1 MKKIKELFIKYKEII
16 MYLIFGV
23 ATTGVNW
30 VVYSLLM
37 KAVLVHAPG
46 SDDVKMTV
54 SNVIAWIAAVIFA
67 FITNKLWVFE
77 SKSWVPKVAARE
89 FVSFVASRLAT
100 GVIEWFGPLLLFKI
114 GLDQDLFGVKGFVA
128 KIVCSVLV
136 VILNYVFSK
145 LLVFTKKEKECGR
158 TGKSKRKIG
167 NAYKKRVLR
176 RSFFVGFRI
185 ARRSR
190 LW

>member
-30 VVYSLLM
+30 VVYSLL
-37 KAVLVHAPG
+37 
-46 SDDVKMTV
+46 VKMTV

-145 LLVFTKKEKECGR
+145 LLVFTKKKKSADAPANPNEK
-158 TGKSKRKIG
+158 
-167 NAYKKRVLR
+167 
-176 RSFFVGFRI
+176 
-185 ARRSR
+185 
-190 LW
+190 

>member
-1 MKKIKELFIKYKEII
+1 MKKIKELFIKYKEFI

-67 FITNKLWVFE
+67 FITNKLWVFDRRDR
-77 SKSWVPKVAARE
+77 VVRPIAA
-89 FVSFVASRLAT
+89 V
-100 GVIEWFGPLLLFKI
+100 
-114 GLDQDLFGVKGFVA
+114 
-128 KIVCSVLV
+128 
-136 VILNYVFSK
+136 
-145 LLVFTKKEKECGR
+145 
-158 TGKSKRKIG
+158 
-167 NAYKKRVLR
+167 
-176 RSFFVGFRI
+176 
-185 ARRSR
+185 
-190 LW
+190 

>member
-89 FVSFVASRLAT
+89 FVSFVVSRLAT

-114 GLDQDLFGVKGFVA
+114 GLDQDLFQL
-128 KIVCSVLV
+128 CVLQALG
-136 VILNYVFSK
+136 IHQ
-145 LLVFTKKEKECGR
+145 KEKECGR

>member
-1 MKKIKELFIKYKEII
+1 M
-16 MYLIFGV
+16 
-23 ATTGVNW
+23 
-30 VVYSLLM
+30 
-37 KAVLVHAPG
+37 
-46 SDDVKMTV
+46 KMTV

-89 FVSFVASRLAT
+89 FVSFVVSRLAT

-145 LLVFTKKEKECGR
+145 LLVFTKKKKSADAPANPNEK
-158 TGKSKRKIG
+158 
-167 NAYKKRVLR
+167 
-176 RSFFVGFRI
+176 
-185 ARRSR
+185 
-190 LW
+190 

>member
-67 FITNKLWVFE
+67 FITNKLWVFVLCGL
-77 SKSWVPKVAARE
+77 STGDRRDRVVRPIAA
-89 FVSFVASRLAT
+89 V
-100 GVIEWFGPLLLFKI
+100 
-114 GLDQDLFGVKGFVA
+114 
-128 KIVCSVLV
+128 
-136 VILNYVFSK
+136 
-145 LLVFTKKEKECGR
+145 
-158 TGKSKRKIG
+158 
-167 NAYKKRVLR
+167 
-176 RSFFVGFRI
+176 
-185 ARRSR
+185 
-190 LW
+190 

>member
-77 SKSWVPKVAARE
+77 SKSWVPKVA
-89 FVSFVASRLAT
+89 T

-145 LLVFTKKEKECGR
+145 LLVFTKKKKSADAPANPNEK
-158 TGKSKRKIG
+158 
-167 NAYKKRVLR
+167 
-176 RSFFVGFRI
+176 
-185 ARRSR
+185 
-190 LW
+190 

>member
-100 GVIEWFGPLLLFKI
+100 GVIEWARARSARLLL
-114 GLDQDLFGVKGFVA
+114 LDDSHRLGAHVDTTARAFA
-128 KIVCSVLV
+128 E
-136 VILNYVFSK
+136 
-145 LLVFTKKEKECGR
+145 LLQ
-158 TGKSKRKIG
+158 S
-167 NAYKKRVLR
+167 L
-176 RSFFVGFRI
+176 
-185 ARRSR
+185 
-190 LW
+190 

>member
-100 GVIEWFGPLLLFKI
+100 GVIEWLCSQDCLLRAGGDPQL
-114 GLDQDLFGVKGFVA
+114 
-128 KIVCSVLV
+128 CVLQALG
-136 VILNYVFSK
+136 IHQ
-145 LLVFTKKEKECGR
+145 KEKECGR

>member
-1 MKKIKELFIKYKEII
+1 MPMKKIKELFIKYKEII

-89 FVSFVASRLAT
+89 FVSFVVSRLAT

-145 LLVFTKKEKECGR
+145 LLVFTKKKKGADAQANPNEK
-158 TGKSKRKIG
+158 
-167 NAYKKRVLR
+167 
-176 RSFFVGFRI
+176 
-185 ARRSR
+185 
-190 LW
+190 

>member
-89 FVSFVASRLAT
+89 FVSFVVSRLAT

-145 LLVFTKKEKECGR
+145 LLVFTKKKKSADAPANPN
-158 TGKSKRKIG
+158 GK
-167 NAYKKRVLR
+167 
-176 RSFFVGFRI
+176 
-185 ARRSR
+185 
-190 LW
+190 

>member
-1 MKKIKELFIKYKEII
+1 MKKIKELLIKYKEII

-100 GVIEWFGPLLLFKI
+100 GVIEWLFLPHIALPAGTPGGLPPPEKFRAYTGPA
-114 GLDQDLFGVKGFVA
+114 GG
-128 KIVCSVLV
+128 CP
-136 VILNYVFSK
+136 
-145 LLVFTKKEKECGR
+145 
-158 TGKSKRKIG
+158 
-167 NAYKKRVLR
+167 
-176 RSFFVGFRI
+176 RSSSPHPLTLP
-185 ARRSR
+185 APQS
-190 LW
+190 

>member
-67 FITNKLWVFE
+67 FITNCGCLRAKAGCPRWRRGSLCPLW
-77 SKSWVPKVAARE
+77 S
-89 FVSFVASRLAT
+89 
-100 GVIEWFGPLLLFKI
+100 
-114 GLDQDLFGVKGFVA
+114 LDWRPA
-128 KIVCSVLV
+128 
-136 VILNYVFSK
+136 
-145 LLVFTKKEKECGR
+145 
-158 TGKSKRKIG
+158 
-167 NAYKKRVLR
+167 
-176 RSFFVGFRI
+176 
-185 ARRSR
+185 
-190 LW
+190 

>member
-1 MKKIKELFIKYKEII
+1 MPMKKIKELFIKYKEII

-67 FITNKLWVFE
+67 FITNKLGTQGGGAGVCVLCGL
-77 SKSWVPKVAARE
+77 STGDRRDRVVRPLAA
-89 FVSFVASRLAT
+89 V
-100 GVIEWFGPLLLFKI
+100 
-114 GLDQDLFGVKGFVA
+114 
-128 KIVCSVLV
+128 
-136 VILNYVFSK
+136 
-145 LLVFTKKEKECGR
+145 
-158 TGKSKRKIG
+158 
-167 NAYKKRVLR
+167 
-176 RSFFVGFRI
+176 
-185 ARRSR
+185 
-190 LW
+190 

>member
-77 SKSWVPKVAARE
+77 SKSWVPKVAAII
-89 FVSFVASRLAT
+89 ARL
-100 GVIEWFGPLLLFKI
+100 PP
-114 GLDQDLFGVKGFVA
+114 
-128 KIVCSVLV
+128 
-136 VILNYVFSK
+136 
-145 LLVFTKKEKECGR
+145 
-158 TGKSKRKIG
+158 SKRPCAMPGSTVVNGYAAGWLSTLPAFICP
-167 NAYKKRVLR
+167 
-176 RSFFVGFRI
+176 RSMAKNEVTVGGSLSPN
-185 ARRSR
+185 RSA
-190 LW
+190 LSSGP

>member
-1 MKKIKELFIKYKEII
+1 MPMKKIKELFIKYKEII

-67 FITNKLWVFE
+67 FITSCGCLRAKAGYPRWRRGSLCPLW
-77 SKSWVPKVAARE
+77 
-89 FVSFVASRLAT
+89 
-100 GVIEWFGPLLLFKI
+100 PL
-114 GLDQDLFGVKGFVA
+114 DWRPA
-128 KIVCSVLV
+128 
-136 VILNYVFSK
+136 
-145 LLVFTKKEKECGR
+145 
-158 TGKSKRKIG
+158 
-167 NAYKKRVLR
+167 
-176 RSFFVGFRI
+176 
-185 ARRSR
+185 
-190 LW
+190 

>member
-77 SKSWVPKVAARE
+77 SKSWVPRWRRG
-89 FVSFVASRLAT
+89 SLC
-100 GVIEWFGPLLLFKI
+100 PLWS
-114 GLDQDLFGVKGFVA
+114 LDWRPA
-128 KIVCSVLV
+128 
-136 VILNYVFSK
+136 
-145 LLVFTKKEKECGR
+145 
-158 TGKSKRKIG
+158 
-167 NAYKKRVLR
+167 
-176 RSFFVGFRI
+176 
-185 ARRSR
+185 
-190 LW
+190 

>member
-89 FVSFVASRLAT
+89 FVSFVVSRLAT

-114 GLDQDLFGVKGFVA
+114 GLDQDNGGFTIKTAHLTTTVSGNGDPSVIEEAARKKALEDAAQQASETGRQHGLSAAGVDA
-128 KIVCSVLV
+128 L
-136 VILNYVFSK
+136 
-145 LLVFTKKEKECGR
+145 R
-158 TGKSKRKIG
+158 TAIMGQ
-167 NAYKKRVLR
+167 L
-176 RSFFVGFRI
+176 
-185 ARRSR
+185 
-190 LW
+190 

>member
-1 MKKIKELFIKYKEII
+1 MPMKKIKELFIKYKEII

-89 FVSFVASRLAT
+89 FVSFVVSRLAT

-114 GLDQDLFGVKGFVA
+114 GLDQDL
-128 KIVCSVLV
+128 
-136 VILNYVFSK
+136 
-145 LLVFTKKEKECGR
+145 CGR

>member
-1 MKKIKELFIKYKEII
+1 MLYNTPMMNKIKDLWVKYKEII

-23 ATTGVNW
+23 ATTAVNW

-37 KAVLVHAPG
+37 QVALVHAPG

-54 SNVIAWIAAVIFA
+54 SNVIAWIAAVVFA
-67 FITNKLWVFE
+67 FVTNKLWVFE
-77 SKSWVPKVAARE
+77 SKSWALKVATRE

-145 LLVFTKKEKECGR
+145 LLVFTKKKKNADTTDDLEK
-158 TGKSKRKIG
+158 K
-167 NAYKKRVLR
+167 
-176 RSFFVGFRI
+176 
-185 ARRSR
+185 
-190 LW
+190 

>member
-1 MKKIKELFIKYKEII
+1 M
-16 MYLIFGV
+16 
-23 ATTGVNW
+23 
-30 VVYSLLM
+30 
-37 KAVLVHAPG
+37 
-46 SDDVKMTV
+46 
-54 SNVIAWIAAVIFA
+54 
-67 FITNKLWVFE
+67 FE

-145 LLVFTKKEKECGR
+145 LLGIHQKEKECGR

>member
-1 MKKIKELFIKYKEII
+1 MAYNVPMKKIKELFIKYKEII

-77 SKSWVPKVAARE
+77 SKSWVPKVA
-89 FVSFVASRLAT
+89 SRLAT

-145 LLVFTKKEKECGR
+145 LLVFTKKKKGADAPANPNEK
-158 TGKSKRKIG
+158 
-167 NAYKKRVLR
+167 
-176 RSFFVGFRI
+176 
-185 ARRSR
+185 
-190 LW
+190 

>member
-1 MKKIKELFIKYKEII
+1 MPMKKIKELFIKYKEII

-89 FVSFVASRLAT
+89 FVSFVVSRLAT

-145 LLVFTKKEKECGR
+145 LLGIHQKEKECGR

-176 RSFFVGFRI
+176 RSFFC
-185 ARRSR
+185 
-190 LW
+190 LL